1 MQSNHTIYEHI
12 GGQRRLA
19 VLHFQVLVGTL
30 VLSRLID
37 SGV

>member
-1 MQSNHTIYEHI
+1 MKNNHTIYEHI

-19 VLHFQVLVGTL
+19 VLHFQVPVGTL
-30 VLSRLID
+30 VLPRLID